1 MVTWLSFVPLNKQQS
16 RTFCR
21 QDQGNAHET
30 QFNLDNTDVY
40 QHLGRRI
47 LVLDVT

>member
-1 MVTWLSFVPLNKQQS
+1 MVTWLSFVPLNIQQS
-16 RTFCR
+16 RR